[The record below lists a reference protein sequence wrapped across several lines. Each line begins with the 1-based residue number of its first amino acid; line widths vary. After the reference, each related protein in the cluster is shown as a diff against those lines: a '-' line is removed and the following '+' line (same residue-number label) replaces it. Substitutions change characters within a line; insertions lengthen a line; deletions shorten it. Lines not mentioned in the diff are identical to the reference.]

1 MRRKQKT
8 MPTVEEQYQL
18 YLKLCELKEEN
29 FGPVQRTEMR
39 RVFFGAYGMAFD
51 AIIEMMATKTKR
63 DMDIEI
69 NRITLQVGAFWAK
82 ENLETPEKT
91 KDNDTGF
98 KIIH

>member
-1 MRRKQKT
+1 

-18 YLKLCELKEEN
+18 YLKLCLLKEEE

-51 AIIEMMATKTKR
+51 AIIQMMATKSKR
-63 DMDIEI
+63 DMYIEI

-82 ENLETPEKT
+82 ENLEENLETPEKP
-91 KDNDTGF
+91 KDNDEGF